1 MLFQQEHIDRYELT
15 DGTDGHEWLPGVYT
29 LILTTIGRNSGLE
42 RQFAVIYRSVGD
54 NYVLVGSRGG
64 ADTHPNWYLNLVAH
78 PGVVIQVGAQRIRAR
93 ARTAEGAERQWLWP
107 LMVETFPTFDD
118 YQANT
123 TRNLPIV
130 VLEPIHDPSVS
141 ETEEARS

>member
-1 MLFQQEHIDRYELT
+1 MLFQQEHIDRYEQT
-15 DGTDGHEWLPGVYT
+15 GGADGHEWLPGVYT
-29 LILTTIGRNSGLE
+29 LILTTTGRTSGQE
-42 RQFAVIYRSVGD
+42 RKFAVIYRQVGD
-54 NYVLVGSRGG
+54 NYVVVASRGG

-78 PGVVIQVGAQRIRAR
+78 PDATIQVGAQHIQVR

-123 TRNLPIV
+123 SRIIPVV
-130 VLEPIHDPSVS
+130 VLEPTRERTIS
-141 ETEEARS
+141 ETEQAR